1 MTDEHNQRAVYPW
14 TGSRICMSRR
24 GGVFRRRRKHSTD
37 KKEDACSKCVKRH
50 FPLLTDS
57 IRTTIKD
64 RIKDDWNE
72 EKMYSIQ
79 PNTCRCYNFILNDS
93 EKSDWEGELLKANV
107 HVGITDCNGRTRI
120 LLISNG
126 KEAQREFRRRQDQ
139 KKRER
144 EAESKRQAEERRVE
158 DQERERLAE
167 EREEKEKEKDHARRM
182 SALKKSLAKW
192 EQEKSFP
199 SKYHSPL
206 DSDQLQRQSE
216 PGGDETRMSGVF
228 QLYVLELKEGF
239 YVGETGKG
247 YPQRVFEHSAG
258 KDYRS
263 EITGELKGYKSH
275 ITDDLHFG
283 WDQWEQNLVSE
294 IMDLVQ
300 PLDKKLPCRHVFEFW
315 LQNEMREQHFYL
327 PRGTNTSP
335 LFANQGVSCERCNA
349 IAMEEGM
356 EWSS

>member
-1 MTDEHNQRAVYPW
+1 MTHEHNQGAVYPW

-24 GGVFRRRRKHSTD
+24 GGGFRRRRKHSTD
-37 KKEDACSKCVKRH
+37 KKEDACSKCDKRH

-126 KEAQREFRRRQDQ
+126 KEAQREFRRRQDH

-144 EAESKRQAEERRVE
+144 EAESKRQAEEKRVE

-167 EREEKEKEKDHARRM
+167 EREREEKEKDHARRM

-206 DSDQLQRQSE
+206 DPVKLQRQSE

-228 QLYVLELKEGF
+228 QLYVLKLKEGF
-239 YVGETGKG
+239 YVGETAKG
-247 YPQRVFEHSAG
+247 YPQRVFEHSVG
-258 KDYRS
+258 KEYKS
-263 EITGELKGYKSH
+263 KITG
-275 ITDDLHFG
+275 DLHFG
-283 WDQWEQNLVSE
+283 GDEWQQNLVSE

-300 PLDKKLPCRHVFEFW
+300 PLDKKLPCRHVFEHW
-315 LQNEMREQHFYL
+315 LQNEMLKQGFYL
-327 PRGTNTSP
+327 PKGKNTSP
-335 LFANQGVSCERCNA
+335 LFANQGESCERCNK
-349 IAMEEGM
+349 IALEEGI